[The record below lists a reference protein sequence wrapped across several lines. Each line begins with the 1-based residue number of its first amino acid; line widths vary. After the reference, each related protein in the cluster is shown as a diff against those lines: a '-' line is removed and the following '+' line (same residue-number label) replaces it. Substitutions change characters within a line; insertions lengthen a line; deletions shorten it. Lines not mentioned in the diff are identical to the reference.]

1 MKSAHAHINKTPT
14 PSTSKIQ
21 VGAYEPN
28 SVPRNNA
35 KSKHRKLS
43 KAPSGAISRE
53 VATVSPHDRKNPD
66 NQFFKIQTAI
76 KGVAGS
82 NNSNK
87 HQSDIVQSA

>member
-21 VGAYEPN
+21 VGVYEPN
-28 SVPRNNA
+28 SVPRNNT
-35 KSKHRKLS
+35 KNKHRKLS

-76 KGVAGS
+76 KGAAGS
-82 NNSNK
+82 SNSNK

>member
-1 MKSAHAHINKTPT
+1 MKSAHAHINRTPT

-21 VGAYEPN
+21 VGVYEPN

-35 KSKHRKLS
+35 KNKHRKLS

-76 KGVAGS
+76 KGVAAS
-82 NNSNK
+82 SNSNK